1 MAVFLYDGHCVLCSK
16 AVEYTLRHEKNPQT
30 RFVAILSEEGRALAK
45 DYDINPENPQSFLF
59 IKDALA
65 HASSDGVLELV
76 HHVGGPARILCV
88 GKFLPKKWRD
98 GLYYLIAR
106 NRYKIFGRT
115 NQCFVPPQNMT
126 DRFVLT

>member
-76 HHVGGPARILCV
+76 HHVGCLLYTSPS
-88 GKFLPKKWRD
+88 PRD
-98 GLYYLIAR
+98 
-106 NRYKIFGRT
+106 RT
-115 NQCFVPPQNMT
+115 RSRMPSSA
-126 DRFVLT
+126 